1 MPNKSVSETLC
12 KERSG
17 NILEKISDVDLK
29 LNSVV
34 TTLNKWMNNHAAHMQ
49 DDMKEIREEI
59 NQINKKILFIMN
71 KFENDELIRSEKQKD
86 KDNKINWAK
95 YVTPILT
102 GAAFSILNIL
112 LKMWGLI

>member
-1 MPNKSVSETLC
+1 MATRAVTNELC
-12 KERSG
+12 SERSG
-17 NILEKISDVDLK
+17 NILQKISEVDLK
-29 LNSVV
+29 LD
-34 TTLNKWMNNHAAHMQ
+34 KWMTNHATHMQ
-49 DDMKEIREEI
+49 EDMKEIREEI